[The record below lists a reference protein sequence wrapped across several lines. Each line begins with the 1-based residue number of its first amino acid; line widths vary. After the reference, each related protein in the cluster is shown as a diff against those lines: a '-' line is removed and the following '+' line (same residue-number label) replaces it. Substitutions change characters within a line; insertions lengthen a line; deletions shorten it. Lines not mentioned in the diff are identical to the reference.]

1 MKIFEIAFWIFLSIV
16 FYTYIGY
23 GILLYFLVKI
33 KEFFSKPKQ
42 VLLPPYSELPDV
54 TILIAA
60 YNEEDMIKE
69 KMSNTLLLD
78 YPFEKLKIIWVT
90 DGCTDG
96 TNRILSEYINVDIV
110 YFPERGGKTAAIKR
124 AMPFVS
130 TPLVIFTDA
139 NTMLNSEAV
148 KEIVKA
154 FSESV
159 VGCVAGEKR
168 IASKGRDSAS
178 SGGEGIYWKYES
190 ALKGLD
196 SRLCTAV
203 GAAGELFAIRR
214 ELFETIENDTLLDD
228 FVQSML
234 IVKKGYKTEYCRSAY
249 AIEEGSYNMNE
260 EKKRKVRI
268 AAGGVQAVWRLRG
281 LLNPFKYP
289 LVLFQYLSH
298 RVLRWTVTPVLLIAL
313 LPVNLFLM
321 VAGSA
326 RIYTVLFILQVL
338 FYILAFIGI
347 LVENKKIRNSF
358 IFIPHYFLFM
368 NINVF
373 RGFIYLL
380 RKSKGDGTWEKAKRV
395 PK

>member
-1 MKIFEIAFWIFLSIV
+1 MRTFEIIFWIFLFIV

-23 GILLYFLVKI
+23 GILLYFIVKI
-33 KEFFSKPKQ
+33 KEVFVKPH
-42 VLLPPYSELPDV
+42 LISLPSDYELPDV
-54 TILIAA
+54 TLLIAA
-60 YNEEDMIKE
+60 YNEEEIIRE
-69 KMSNTLLLD
+69 KMANTMMLE
-78 YPFEKLKIIWVT
+78 YPSEKLKIVWVT

-96 TNRILSEYINVDIV
+96 TNRILSEYVNVNIV
-110 YFPERGGKTAAIKR
+110 YIPERGGKTAAIKR

-154 FSESV
+154 FSEPV

-168 IASKGRDSAS
+168 IASKGRDNAS

-196 SRLCTAV
+196 SRLCTAI

-234 IVKKGYKTEYCRSAY
+234 IVKKNYKTEYCSSAY
-249 AIEEGSYNMNE
+249 AIEEGSYDMEE
-260 EKKRKVRI
+260 EKKRKIRI

-281 LLNPFKYP
+281 LLNPFRYP
-289 LVLFQYLSH
+289 LVSFQYFSH
-298 RVLRWTVTPVLLIAL
+298 RVLRWTVSPVLLFAL
-313 LPVNLFLM
+313 LPINLFLM
-321 VAGSA
+321 AAGDA
-326 RIYTVLFILQVL
+326 EIYTTLFILQVL
-338 FYILAFIGI
+338 FYLLAFIGI
-347 LVENKKIRNSF
+347 LFENKKTRNSF

-368 NINVF
+368 NINVI

-380 RKSKGDGTWEKAKRV
+380 RKKKGDGTWEKAKRV
-395 PK
+395 VK